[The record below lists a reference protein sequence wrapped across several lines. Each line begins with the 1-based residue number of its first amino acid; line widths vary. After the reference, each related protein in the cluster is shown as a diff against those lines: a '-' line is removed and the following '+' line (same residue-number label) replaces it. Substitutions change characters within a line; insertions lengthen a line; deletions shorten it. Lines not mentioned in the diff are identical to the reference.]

1 MASIHRRITPSGGTR
16 WDVRYR
22 DPNRGA
28 RSKSF
33 RLKSEAARFAASVET
48 DISRGEWLDPT
59 LGRESFGYWAEQ
71 WLITTYGLKP
81 KTQEGY
87 RSVVN
92 HHLLPRLANTPVARV
107 DLAMVSSVLSEISRS
122 GAGAGTVG
130 NIRGVLNL
138 VLEQARLSGAIRA
151 NPVRDTK
158 APKKPH
164 QEMVF
169 LTPEEIIA
177 VSDEISF
184 PPTKK
189 EEGRH
194 PRQAFPERG
203 LQVRFAGF
211 TGLRAGEITALEVSA
226 LDLTTMHVRVLLSA
240 SEAYGQLQIGPP
252 KTWRRRSV
260 PLPPALAEDLATH
273 IRGKRPNDH
282 VFTSARG
289 STKADSS
296 ATTA

>member
-1 MASIHRRITPSGGTR
+1 MASVHRRVTSSGETR

-22 DPNRGA
+22 DPNRVD

-33 RLKSEAARFAASVET
+33 RLKSEAARFAASVEA
-48 DISRGEWLDPT
+48 DIDRGEWLDPT

-71 WLITTYGLKP
+71 WLVTTYGLKP

-87 RSVVN
+87 RSLVN

-138 VLEQARLSGAIRA
+138 VLEQARLSGAIRG

-169 LTPEEIIA
+169 LTPEEIIV
-177 VSDEISF
+177 VSEEITDPLGAASLRWEWA
-184 PPTKK
+184 PELEAPLSHSIRR
-189 EEGRH
+189 GR
-194 PRQAFPERG
+194 PDLGASPARDSWDRE
-203 LQVRFAGF
+203 
-211 TGLRAGEITALEVSA
+211 RAGN
-226 LDLTTMHVRVLLSA
+226 
-240 SEAYGQLQIGPP
+240 G
-252 KTWRRRSV
+252 RRLRQFRRC
-260 PLPPALAEDLATH
+260 H
-273 IRGKRPNDH
+273 GRRPQW
-282 VFTSARG
+282 
-289 STKADSS
+289 
-296 ATTA
+296 